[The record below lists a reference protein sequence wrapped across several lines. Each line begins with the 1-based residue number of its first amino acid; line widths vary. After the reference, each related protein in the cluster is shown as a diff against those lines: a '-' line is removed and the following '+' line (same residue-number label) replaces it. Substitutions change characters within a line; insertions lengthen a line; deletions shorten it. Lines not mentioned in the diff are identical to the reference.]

1 MTPMVN
7 CVQGFDNTER
17 VGLPGLEFVFTSP
30 PSTSDRSLAA
40 TPSARHLGERCS
52 GETQSRERYRR
63 ARARSRTCPLEWAS
77 SLFGLP
83 AADWNHVIAYLTS
96 DISYTSN
103 FFLVNPQQIS
113 SVTVIVGCDCTEG
126 TPCIF
131 KSTGGACIYPFRFNV
146 LSYSGRS
153 SPFRSGKAS
162 ARLGSRRWRDPRHC
176 GPGIITLILYISRS
190 MNESPKA
197 P

>member
-1 MTPMVN
+1 MSQVSTNTNNVKATWIAALPQWYLASIGVTNSVQPYWRFATQAMQMTPMVN

-113 SVTVIVGCDCTEG
+113 SVTVIV
-126 TPCIF
+126 
-131 KSTGGACIYPFRFNV
+131 S
-146 LSYSGRS
+146 
-153 SPFRSGKAS
+153 
-162 ARLGSRRWRDPRHC
+162 
-176 GPGIITLILYISRS
+176 
-190 MNESPKA
+190 
-197 P
+197 